1 MLAGLAAL
9 GSKKTWGTIAVL
21 AAFAGVLFAVY
32 LGYSYL
38 TSVIEDNTELQKEVN
53 TLTTE
58 ITNVTNKNEN
68 LVKRLEVQAT
78 AVEQLLKQH
87 SELRELYNKNVAEQ
101 NKIKDVLR
109 KHDLEYLASKKP
121 GLIETRVNRAIAKL
135 GTDIEEVTKIDE
147 ETE

>member
-1 MLAGLAAL
+1 M
-9 GSKKTWGTIAVL
+9 
-21 AAFAGVLFAVY
+21 
-32 LGYSYL
+32 
-38 TSVIEDNTELQKEVN
+38 
-53 TLTTE
+53 
-58 ITNVTNKNEN
+58 
-68 LVKRLEVQAT
+68 
-78 AVEQLLKQH
+78 KQH

>member
-58 ITNVTNKNEN
+58 
-68 LVKRLEVQAT
+68 
-78 AVEQLLKQH
+78 
-87 SELRELYNKNVAEQ
+87 
-101 NKIKDVLR
+101 
-109 KHDLEYLASKKP
+109 
-121 GLIETRVNRAIAKL
+121 
-135 GTDIEEVTKIDE
+135 EEIS
-147 ETE
+147 